1 MTTTHL
7 KSAFAIAALSIA
19 LVSTANADVCKAKHE
34 FKTIKP
40 GVLTVTSAVVPPFVI
55 RGDDGQASG
64 VDIEVVRTF
73 AADNCL
79 KLEHVFT
86 DSAAAIQY
94 VASGRSDLSV
104 GAWYRTSAR
113 AKVLGISDP
122 IYLEQ
127 TAIYSRDGATE
138 FNQLKDRKVGTVQG
152 YLWVPELKKLYGS
165 NLSLYPTA
173 VALAQDLSTGRIQA
187 AVNTYSIGVETQR
200 KGGMPADIQV
210 KVASPDPAVESSI
223 EPAQASYLFAK
234 TNSELGVALNGTIKK
249 IHENGDLVK
258 WLKNVGL
265 EASAA
270 ETGEARY
277 AD

>member
-1 MTTTHL
+1 MAIKVL
-7 KSAFAIAALSIA
+7 NKSFAVAVLTISM
-19 LVSTANADVCKAKHE
+19 VSVAHADDCKAQHE

-55 RGDDGQASG
+55 RGEDGQAAG
-64 VDIEVVRTF
+64 VDIDVVKTL

-94 VASGRSDLSV
+94 VVSGRSDISV
-104 GAWYRTSAR
+104 GAWYRTSER

-127 TAIYSRDGATE
+127 TAIYSRDGATKFE
-138 FNQLKDRKVGTVQG
+138 QLKDRKVGTVQG
-152 YLWVPELKKLYGS
+152 YLWVPELKKLYGAD
-165 NLSLYPTA
+165 LSLYPTA

-187 AVNTYSIGVETQR
+187 AVNTYSIGVETQK
-200 KGGMPADIQV
+200 KGGMPADI
-210 KVASPDPAVESSI
+210 KVVVADADPAVESSVK
-223 EPAQASYLFAK
+223 PAQASYLFAK
-234 TNSELGVALNGTIKK
+234 TNTDLGGALNATIKK
-249 IHENGDLVK
+249 IHANGDLVK
-258 WLKNVGL
+258 WLEGVGL

-270 ETGEARY
+270 DTGEPRY